1 MTYGQYHYSFN
12 KIQRVTSCRHGNN
25 NEKRQKKQP
34 LYLKITSA
42 AKASFC
48 LAPLWVQNKG

>member
-25 NEKRQKKQP
+25 NEKRQKKAATV
-34 LYLKITSA
+34 LKNNVCGE
-42 AKASFC
+42 SFF
-48 LAPLWVQNKG
+48 LPGTALGAE